1 MSLFTL
7 LMVFLTKYLVPFLFA
22 IGLIH
27 FLYGVIEY
35 FIVGQGGD
43 EERAEHGRDLFLK
56 SIVWIVL
63 ALLVHFL
70 VLLIGWIGT
79 VSLRPDSDSN
89 SPNSGITPRVNES
102 ILQVPNA
109 PSRQDQ

>member
-22 IGLIH
+22 IGLIY
-27 FLYGVIEY
+27 FLYGIVEY
-35 FIVGQGGD
+35 FIIGEGGD

-56 SIVWIVL
+56 SIVWILL
-63 ALLVHFL
+63 ALAVHFL
-70 VLLIGWIGT
+70 VLLLGWIGT
-79 VSLRPDSDSN
+79 LSLRPDLN
-89 SPNSGITPRVNES
+89 SPNSGSGVTPRVNEG

-109 PSRQDQ
+109 PSRQD

>member
-7 LMVFLTKYLVPFLFA
+7 LMVFLTKYLVPVLFA
-22 IGLIH
+22 IGLIY

-35 FIVGQGGD
+35 FIIGSGGD
-43 EERAEHGRDLFLK
+43 EERAEHGRELFLK

-63 ALLVHFL
+63 ALIAHLL
-70 VLLIGWIGT
+70 VLLIGWVGT
-79 VSLRPDSDSN
+79 LSFNPDIN
-89 SPNSGITPRVNES
+89 TPNSGIAPHVQES

-109 PSRQDQ
+109 PSRE